1 MEGGKDIKDL
11 EINEQ
16 IRESKVRLI
25 DNNGEQIG
33 VVDIEQ
39 AQDIADRAQM
49 DLVKVS
55 PNANPPVCRIMDYGK
70 YRYEMQKKDKEAK
83 KNQKIIKVREMKMT
97 PNIEEHD
104 MSVKADKVKEFLED
118 GDKVKISVRFRGRE
132 MGHTEKGEDVLRDFF
147 EKIEDLAVIDKP
159 TKLEGRSMVMYVLP
173 KS

>member
-39 AQDIADRAQM
+39 ALEIADRASM

-55 PNANPPVCRIMDYGK
+55 PNANPPVCRILDYGK

-83 KNQKIIKVREMKMT
+83 KNQKIIKVREIKMT
-97 PNIEEHD
+97 PNIEDHD
-104 MSVKADKVKEFLED
+104 MSVKADKVKEFLKD

-132 MGHTEKGEDVLRDFF
+132 MGHTEKGEEVLKDFF

-159 TKLEGRSMVMYVLP
+159 AKLEGRNMVMYVLP

>member
-159 TKLEGRSMVMYVLP
+159 AKLEGRSMVMYVLP

>member
-1 MEGGKDIKDL
+1 MEGGKEIKEL

-16 IRESKVRLI
+16 IRDSKVRLI
-25 DNNGEQIG
+25 DQNGDQIG
-33 VVDIEQ
+33 VCDIEK
-39 AQDIADRAQM
+39 ALDLAHEQDL

-55 PNANPPVCRIMDYGK
+55 PNAKPPVCRILDYGK
-70 YRYEMQKKDKEAK
+70 YRYEMQKREKEAK
-83 KNQKIIKVREMKMT
+83 KNQKVIKVREMKMT

-104 MSVKADKVKEFLED
+104 MSVKADKVKEFLND

-132 MGHTEKGEDVLRDFF
+132 MGHTEKGVDVLEQFF

-159 TKLEGRSMVMYVLP
+159 AKLEGRNMVMYVLP